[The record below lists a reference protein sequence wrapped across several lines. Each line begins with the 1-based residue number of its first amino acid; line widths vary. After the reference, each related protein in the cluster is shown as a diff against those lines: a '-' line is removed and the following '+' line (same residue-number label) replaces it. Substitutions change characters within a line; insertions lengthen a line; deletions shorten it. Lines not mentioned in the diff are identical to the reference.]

1 MRELKIVKKK
11 PSGKL
16 KKTVVHRSKKKSK
29 NSILLERKKKSNAK
43 KAREL
48 KITTAMPV
56 GTYKTRIKTSPVR
69 SKKVKVTTLKKKY

>member
-11 PSGKL
+11 
-16 KKTVVHRSKKKSK
+16 SK
-29 NSILLERKKKSNAK
+29 NSILKDRKKKSNAK
-43 KAREL
+43 KARDL

-56 GTYKTRIKTSPVR
+56 GTYKTRVKTNPAR